1 MKDDEPMGDEKH
13 ELKDITEELRQRPA
27 YKNAKRME
35 CAVQVIRDC
44 VDRLRSVYDQNPD
57 EEGGEDW
64 WINYWTARSALKEL
78 ALIVISSPLNGSHP
92 DRISIDFKSVTADI
106 TDEIR
111 TIENPGWD
119 SKMCPKCGKMGLL
132 GGNEPCFVCFVK
144 KETGLDPIPGA
155 LDPPDED
162 H

>member
-1 MKDDEPMGDEKH
+1 MSDEKH
-13 ELKDITEELRQRPA
+13 ELRDITEELRQRPA
-27 YKNAKRME
+27 YKKRVSDMNRME
-35 CAVQVIRDC
+35 CAVGVIREC
-44 VDRLRSVYDQNPD
+44 VDHLHSIYDQDP
-57 EEGGEDW
+57 EEVGEDW
-64 WINYWTARSALKEL
+64 WFNYWTARSALKEL
-78 ALIVISSPLNGSHP
+78 ALIVISSPLNRSHP

-144 KETGLDPIPGA
+144 EQTGLDPIPGA
-155 LDPPDED
+155 LDPPKED